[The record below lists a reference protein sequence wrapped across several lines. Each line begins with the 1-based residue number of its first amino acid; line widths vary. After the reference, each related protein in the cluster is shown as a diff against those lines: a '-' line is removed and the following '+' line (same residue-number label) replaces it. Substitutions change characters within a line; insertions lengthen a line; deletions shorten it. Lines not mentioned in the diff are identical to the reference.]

1 MISDV
6 VSDVL
11 QAASL
16 DQELKNGLVMEP
28 TPLLINTVLVFVNLL
43 EIVLQT
49 LETRLEDGLK
59 ENSTNMQ
66 TSFQNLSEEKLMLNS
81 ENSEDLDLVLEEI
94 LHIEDLIKSLEV

>member
-1 MISDV
+1 VISDV
-6 VSDVL
+6 ASDVL